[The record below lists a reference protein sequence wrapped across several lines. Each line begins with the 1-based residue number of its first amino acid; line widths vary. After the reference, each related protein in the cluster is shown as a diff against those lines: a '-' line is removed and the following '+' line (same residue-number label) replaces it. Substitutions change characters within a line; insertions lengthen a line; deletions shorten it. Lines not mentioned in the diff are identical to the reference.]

1 MQKDA
6 LGTILNAMR
15 QEGKRDNPP
24 SLILAE
30 VVASPPD
37 IVIRFN
43 GIEVDKDNI
52 YIADY
57 LLKDYKRKF
66 YVNKNDTDVE
76 GQSGTLNLDLDTN
89 EGSFLGKTLLASD
102 GDSYGAETHLHDLD
116 FWKTTG
122 NLFTINDGVI
132 SFNST
137 LQPGDLVAV
146 MPTYDRQSYF
156 ILSRVVSMA

>member
-1 MQKDA
+1 MQEDP
-6 LGTILNAMR
+6 LGKILGAMR

-37 IVIRFN
+37 IIIKFN

-57 LLKDYKRKF
+57 LLKEYKRKF
-66 YVNKNDTDVE
+66 YVNKSDTDVE
-76 GQSGTLNLDLDTN
+76 GQSGTLNMDMDTN
-89 EGSFLGKTLLASD
+89 EGSFTGLTKPKSD
-102 GDSYGAETHLHDLD
+102 GDPAHLHDLD
-116 FWKTTG
+116 FWKTTS
-122 NLFTINDGVI
+122 NKFKINDGVI
-132 SFNST
+132 TLNST

-156 ILSRVVSMA
+156 ILARVVSM

>member
-30 VVASPPD
+30 VIASPPN
-37 IVIRFN
+37 IVIKFN

-57 LLKDYKRKF
+57 LLKGYKRKF
-66 YVNKNDTDVE
+66 FANKSDTDVE

-89 EGSFLGKTLLASD
+89 EGGFTGLTLPKSD
-102 GDSYGAETHLHDLD
+102 GDPPHLHNLD

-122 NLFTINDGVI
+122 NKFTINDGVLTL
-132 SFNST
+132 NST

-156 ILSRVVSMA
+156 ILARVVSMA